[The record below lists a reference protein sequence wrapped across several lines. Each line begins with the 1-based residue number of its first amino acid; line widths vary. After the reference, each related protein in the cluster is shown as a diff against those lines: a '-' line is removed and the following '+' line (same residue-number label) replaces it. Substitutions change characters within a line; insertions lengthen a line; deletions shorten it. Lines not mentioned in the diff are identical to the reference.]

1 MTKQRNLKMGK
12 KIDQILTKEDIQVV
26 KKHMKMMTGIMSL

>member
-1 MTKQRNLKMGK
+1 MGK

-26 KKHMKMMTGIMSL
+26 NKHMKMMIGIMGL